1 MIRAC
6 VSGRLMRAA
15 VCLLAALIVS
25 LAANMASS
33 DGALAQGSV
42 RPPEGAVQGGAPT
55 GGNVPGD
62 ALGNTSDSEMWRAV
76 RKGVRGSVS
85 IPDQNAA
92 QLVQSEGDNW
102 RAIRNGPLVRWGAYV
117 LAGMVLLLAL
127 FYLLRGRIRIDH
139 GYSGRTITR
148 FGFVERMAHWLLA
161 VSFIIL
167 GLTGLNITYG
177 KIVLLPIMSKSAFAG
192 ITLWGKYLH
201 NYVAFAFMVGL
212 IMVLVLWIAENFPNR
227 YDAKWIAKGGGM
239 FRKGVHPPAKKFN
252 AGQKILFWLVI
263 IGGFSLVLS
272 GIDLMFPFEFAMFSK
287 TFAFFNLFGAG
298 LPTDL
303 APVQEMQLATIWHA
317 TVAIVMVAV
326 ILAHIYIGTLGMEG
340 AFDAMGTGE
349 VDENWAKEHHSIWA
363 QEVARSS
370 GARRGAP
377 AKATR
382 PAPAE

>member
-6 VSGRLMRAA
+6 ASGRLMRAA
-15 VCLLAALIVS
+15 ACLLAALIVS
-25 LAANMASS
+25 LAANMASF
-33 DGALAQGSV
+33 DGALAQDSV
-42 RPPEGAVQGGAPT
+42 RPPEGAVQGGTPT

-76 RKGVRGSVS
+76 RKGVRGTVS
-85 IPDQNAA
+85 ISDQNAA

-102 RAIRNGPLVRWGAYV
+102 RAFRNGPLVRWGTYV
-117 LAGMVLLLAL
+117 LAGMVVVLAL

-139 GYSGRTITR
+139 GLSGRTVTR
-148 FGFVERMAHWLLA
+148 FGFVERTAHWLLA

-177 KIVLLPIMSKSAFAG
+177 KIVLLPVLGKNAFAA

-201 NYVAFAFMVGL
+201 NYVAFAFMAGL
-212 IMVLVLWIAENFPNR
+212 VMILVLWVADNFPNK
-227 YDAKWIAKGGGM
+227 YDAKWLVKGGGL
-239 FRKGVHPPAKKFN
+239 FTKGVHPPSKKFN

-263 IGGFSLVLS
+263 LGGLSLVLS
-272 GIDLMFPFEFAMFSK
+272 GIDLLFPFEFAMFSK
-287 TFAFFNLFGAG
+287 TFAFLDLFGAG

-317 TVAIVMVAV
+317 AVAIFMVAV

-363 QEVARSS
+363 QEVTKAS
-370 GARRGAP
+370 GAKRGAP
-377 AKATR
+377 AKAR